1 MPCRNAE
8 EILNGVYKTMN
19 LRNVIIDKTARI
31 EELLKEHLAVCLS
44 GMPGT
49 GRKTAVRLLLK
60 KHPEVNPVYCS
71 VEEIE
76 AGSAL
81 DRRKPDSINWYLIRK
96 PAGDRYPESPA
107 GFWKFIQQMPKGD
120 RILLAVDGMM
130 PEGFLEFI

>member
-49 GRKTAVRLLLK
+49 GRKTAARLLLK
-60 KHPEVNPVYCS
+60 KHPEINPVYCS

-76 AGSAL
+76 AGGAL
-81 DRRKPDSINWYLIRK
+81 DRTVN
-96 PAGDRYPESPA
+96 
-107 GFWKFIQQMPKGD
+107 
-120 RILLAVDGMM
+120 RIL
-130 PEGFLEFI
+130 FC